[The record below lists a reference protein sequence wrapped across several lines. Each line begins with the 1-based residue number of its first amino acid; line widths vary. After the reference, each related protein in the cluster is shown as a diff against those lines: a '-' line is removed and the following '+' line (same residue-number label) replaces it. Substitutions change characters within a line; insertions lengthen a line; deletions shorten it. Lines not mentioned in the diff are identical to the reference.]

1 MKPIKLIIS
10 AFGPYADTMPAIDFD
25 TFDEKGLFLISG
37 DTGAGKT
44 TIFDA
49 ICFALYGTTSGSYR
63 DTKNLRSEY
72 AKPDT
77 ESFVDFYFSHQGR
90 KYHVRRTP
98 SYERPKLRGNGI
110 IPEKEKA
117 ILYEDGKPPIEGLTQ
132 VNNAV
137 RELLHIDDKQ
147 FKQIAMIAQG
157 EFRALLNAK
166 TEQRTDILRTIFMT
180 DGYQKLGFKLK
191 DKMDASGALLH
202 DAESSIMQHFD
213 GVTPPVQLQ
222 FDDSADAS
230 NNDTARKAD
239 FGTIP
244 DTENQAAAET
254 LSDDEN
260 ASEKDETRNHITK
273 LTNELSELKERAHR
287 TGSAWNLAEFT
298 NVINEIIETDE
309 NKLTEVQEKQRQA
322 EETFSASTKELALAE
337 TNNAFIRKLEELE
350 AEALKL
356 KEQEAGISERRA
368 LLKRHKAASHKT
380 APQYRAYTAKADE
393 LKSTEQAIT
402 ENADK
407 LKAAEK
413 DAELEAGL
421 LTEAKNRQS
430 LADELGQVVINLEK
444 EKPKYKECDELSL
457 RLMKLNDACAK
468 YSEENAKLI
477 EAETEL
483 NNRIKTLKGVISE
496 LKNVPEELI
505 KARNEA
511 SRINEQVENIADI
524 ADNKL
529 PERDKRSEKLKQ
541 SQVDFAK
548 AEELYIKAKNISDDA
563 EHVLDS
569 CRAGLLAKDL
579 KEGEKCPVCGSVH
592 HPELA
597 NLSEDSISEEEYK
610 KLKAR
615 TDKLHKDKND
625 AANKAAIAKT
635 ALSEYEEQLREQ
647 IISCLKTTGIDGA
660 DADNVSTASVNGA
673 AHNSSIFDETAS
685 DRLYAQALAAISI
698 EELTT
703 RLLAAKEACE
713 QKSAANK
720 TLTTKLTKQN
730 GELRT
735 AEKKLEKAEGEDSE
749 KLRALK
755 EKLSQDIAD
764 NNNAVT
770 ETKTR
775 IEAIGTLSY
784 ANLKEAEQALK
795 EAESKR
801 QSILDAI
808 TRAET
813 NKKSADTL
821 AARLSAS
828 ADTLKSNL
836 NKQSED
842 AAGLKEILDNT
853 LREQG
858 FESVDEMLVF
868 IVADNVIN
876 SEEQSINIYE
886 QAVTANEA
894 QLKSAKEDAA
904 DRKLI
909 DISMLQQLCDTRK
922 SEIDSL
928 RMAASDIG
936 HRLSNNKKAYD
947 NISAKS
953 AELENSRK
961 AHNIYKRLYEL
972 VRGTTGNGKITLE
985 QYIQAAGFD
994 GIIAAANKRLL
1005 PMSDGQFEL
1014 FRQEDSIGKKSSNFL
1029 ELEVLDNYT
1038 GHRRPVGN
1046 LSGGESFK
1054 ASLSLALGLSDTVS
1068 SKLGGIQMDAL
1079 FIDEGF
1085 GTLDRKSIDS
1095 ALDILINLSGANK
1108 LVGIISHREELMEAI
1123 PQQIKIKKLKD
1134 GSHISVENGF

>member
-98 SYERPKLRGNGI
+98 SYERPKLRGNGTV
-110 IPEKEKA
+110 PEKEKA

-202 DAESSIMQHFD
+202 DAESSIIQYFD

-230 NNDTARKAD
+230 NN
-239 FGTIP
+239 
-244 DTENQAAAET
+244 
-254 LSDDEN
+254 
-260 ASEKDETRNHITK
+260 HIIK

-393 LKSTEQAIT
+393 LKSTEQAIS

-468 YSEENAKLI
+468 YSDENAKLI
-477 EAETEL
+477 EAESEL

-541 SQVDFAK
+541 SQIDFAK

-635 ALSEYEEQLREQ
+635 ALSEYEEQLGKQ

-660 DADNVSTASVNGA
+660 DADNVSTVSVNGA

-698 EELTT
+698 EELTA
-703 RLLAAKEACE
+703 RLFAAKEACE

-735 AEKKLEKAEGEDSE
+735 AEKKLEKAEGEDSD

-808 TRAET
+808 TRAEE

-821 AARLSAS
+821 AAGLSAA

-842 AAGLKEILDNT
+842 AARLKEILDNT